1 MAAWSASSSCSAM
14 PWNSA
19 SPSTSPWYA
28 LARISWIGSSGPKIG
43 TNADASSPFV
53 SVSVSVSFRVGV
65 GVRVRVRV
73 RVRHPADATPG
84 SSPAQAHGAAG
95 GPAAPDRR
103 GAGGTS
109 SVMCVAPMATVLMPI
124 PARDFDPTEVAVT
137 WQVLTGAGHRVV
149 FATPSGQPGAA
160 DELMVTGR
168 GLDPWGLIP
177 GLRNLTVVGR
187 VLRADAAARAAY
199 AALVSDEAYG
209 RPLPWGTARRSEYDA
224 LGAARRAPGPGD
236 ARLPREP
243 RGPADGGRCLRRRQA
258 RRRHLPRGAGGRP
271 SPRSADGALRPARP
285 RRRRP

>member
-1 MAAWSASSSCSAM
+1 MRRHRSCRCRVFVSV
-14 PWNSA
+14 
-19 SPSTSPWYA
+19 
-28 LARISWIGSSGPKIG
+28 LV
-43 TNADASSPFV
+43 FV
-53 SVSVSVSFRVGV
+53 SVSVTLMTLPLGRPRRWRVSGR
-65 GVRVRVRV
+65 R
-73 RVRHPADATPG
+73 
-84 SSPAQAHGAAG
+84 AG
-95 GPAAPDRR
+95 GPDRR

-199 AALVSDEAYG
+199 AALVSDEAFG

-224 LGAARRAPGPGD
+224 ARCCPEGTGPGGCATTSRASRSSRWRSMPSPTTSPSAPSATGCSWPPGPSI
-236 ARLPREP
+236 
-243 RGPADGGRCLRRRQA
+243 RG
-258 RRRHLPRGAGGRP
+258 
-271 SPRSADGALRPARP
+271 RSAPSCTAAP
-285 RRRRP
+285 RRP